1 MPKHFDKAERVGLLG
16 QNDPVFCYFRRSLRG
31 IVLTTPLI
39 YLNPYSGNR
48 RLIALRTFS
57 AVNCPVNFEIAQIA
71 QKFLTG
77 HFTNEE
83 PNSLVNPR
91 RRPWTKKLTQRC
103 LQNQPELPMKSADD
117 RDPNRLTIRIP
128 TIWRPV
134 SANHCR
140 KWAISK
146 CLGNLLQ
153 KKSATQLIYDYP
165 SICSTSEGFLIS
177 LLRALWSAFLGAA
190 LKNAMTNI
198 PLVNM
203 RGGVSN
209 VVISWVLAVLLM
221 TLSFLFSLV
230 NLRETN
236 LSPRSI
242 ISL

>member
-1 MPKHFDKAERVGLLG
+1 MPKHSDKAELVGLLG
-16 QNDPVFCYFRRSLRG
+16 QNDPVFFFNFRRSLRG

-57 AVNCPVNFEIAQIA
+57 AVNCPVTEKIAQIA

-91 RRPWTKKLTQRC
+91 RRPWAKKLTQRS
-103 LQNQPELPMKSADD
+103 LQNQPELPMKSVDD
-117 RDPNRLTIRIP
+117 QDPNRLTIGIR

-146 CLGNLLQ
+146 WLGQ
-153 KKSATQLIYDYP
+153 FTKGKSATAINLRLPEHLFDVGIGIERRDKLD
-165 SICSTSEGFLIS
+165 TRGFTNEI
-177 LLRALWSAFLGAA
+177 AFL
-190 LKNAMTNI
+190 
-198 PLVNM
+198 V
-203 RGGVSN
+203 
-209 VVISWVLAVLLM
+209 
-221 TLSFLFSLV
+221 SLV
-230 NLRETN
+230 KPRETEFERFQN
-236 LSPRSI
+236 G
-242 ISL
+242 

>member
-16 QNDPVFCYFRRSLRG
+16 QNDPVFFYFRRSLRG

-57 AVNCPVNFEIAQIA
+57 AVNCPVILKIAQIA

-83 PNSLVNPR
+83 PNSLVNPQ

-117 RDPNRLTIRIP
+117 QDPNRLTIGIP
-128 TIWRPV
+128 TIWRPVWRQVWRQVWRPV

-146 CLGNLLQ
+146 LLGNLLQ

-165 SICSTSEGFLIS
+165 SICSTSGGFLIA
-177 LLRALWSAFLGAA
+177 LLRAFLGAA
-190 LKNAMTNI
+190 LKNAMTNAI
-198 PLVNM
+198 KSAPKGYS
-203 RGGVSN
+203 R
-209 VVISWVLAVLLM
+209 
-221 TLSFLFSLV
+221 FY
-230 NLRETN
+230 
-236 LSPRSI
+236 
-242 ISL
+242 

>member
-1 MPKHFDKAERVGLLG
+1 MTQF
-16 QNDPVFCYFRRSLRG
+16 FFYFRRSLRG

-57 AVNCPVNFEIAQIA
+57 AVNCPVILKIAQIA

-83 PNSLVNPR
+83 PNSLVNPQ

-117 RDPNRLTIRIP
+117 QDPNRLTIGIP
-128 TIWRPV
+128 TIWRPVWRQV

-146 CLGNLLQ
+146 LLGNLLQ

-165 SICSTSEGFLIS
+165 SICSTSGGFLIA
-177 LLRALWSAFLGAA
+177 LLSAA
-190 LKNAMTNI
+190 LKNA
-198 PLVNM
+198 PKGYS
-203 RGGVSN
+203 R
-209 VVISWVLAVLLM
+209 
-221 TLSFLFSLV
+221 FY
-230 NLRETN
+230 
-236 LSPRSI
+236 
-242 ISL
+242 